1 MTQRDLTVTDPV
13 LAASNGGLF
22 KSKRRMAPGR
32 FELTATRI
40 IYYQRS
46 SFWMAFGALG
56 MLLSRLT
63 AGKRALELDLT
74 QIAAIA
80 RGKYGFNK
88 NILDVTMRDGVA
100 HRITIERYDDFTT
113 RLRAELARHAS
124 LIEDGEQRWKVSA

>member
-1 MTQRDLTVTDPV
+1 MADKKKKGFIKRIALFGG
-13 LAASNGGLF
+13 AGLF
-22 KSKRRMAPGR
+22 GLLA
-32 FELTATRI
+32 LTFVGLYI
-40 IYYQRS
+40 GS
-46 SFWMAFGALG
+46 SSALG
-56 MLLSRLT
+56 ET
-63 AGKRALELDLT
+63 YEVETYAIEIPEGDDE
-74 QIAAIA
+74 AIA